1 MLKYWRVNHF
11 KAGVISLL
19 ISLTTVWRF
28 CVNFWVILGKR
39 YSFSKETWLFWTW
52 LKQPCVVRTNTFKM
66 ADRCG
71 EEASAQKNKN
81 WGYYESKWLVKIWAD
96 EIQRQLSTMSRKQN
110 IWENIAQNLLRLS
123 ITWELK
129 NSKLNGHMCFSLP
142 SSNCSAAPLSFRLCC
157 LNFAQRFA
165 SITAPS
171 VGISRKL
178 GGRRKFDWR

>member
-1 MLKYWRVNHF
+1 MIK
-11 KAGVISLL
+11 
-19 ISLTTVWRF
+19 
-28 CVNFWVILGKR
+28 
-39 YSFSKETWLFWTW
+39 
-52 LKQPCVVRTNTFKM
+52 TNTFKL

-81 WGYYESKWLVKIWAD
+81 WRYYETKWLVKIWAD
-96 EIQRQLSTMSRKQN
+96 EIQRQLSAMGRKQN

-123 ITWELK
+123 ITCGLK

-142 SSNCSAAPLSFRLCC
+142 SSKCSAAPLSFRLCC

-165 SITAPS
+165 SISAPS

-178 GGRRKFDWR
+178 GGAAENLIDSSEKCICRLSFELLSLHVIESRSNDNGYKRTASQCKIKIHNHA